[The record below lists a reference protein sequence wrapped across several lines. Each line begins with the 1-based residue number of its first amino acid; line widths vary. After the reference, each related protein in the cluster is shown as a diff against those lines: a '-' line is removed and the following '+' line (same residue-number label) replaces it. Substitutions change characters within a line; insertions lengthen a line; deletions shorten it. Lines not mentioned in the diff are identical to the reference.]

1 MVRRPPRSTRTDT
14 LFPYTTLFRAK
25 HEPYPYY
32 VALRRD
38 EPVKWLPTLGAFG
51 VARYDDIDALLKD
64 GRTFSS
70 AQFWPALLGEYDPLP
85 EEPPMISMDP
95 PRHMQLRKLAN
106 KAFVPSKVNELKDRA
121 YKIAHELIDDIIAKH
136 GPQGEFDW
144 AHEFTALY
152 PVTVIAEVL
161 GVPTQRRGEFK
172 YWVDDILS
180 AANRNAYGPDKL
192 AKIGESSRKTREFF
206 EALYDE
212 RAANLGQDMISTLIQ
227 AEDRK

>member
-1 MVRRPPRSTRTDT
+1 
-14 LFPYTTLFRAK
+14 
-25 HEPYPYY
+25 
-32 VALRRD
+32 
-38 EPVKWLPTLGAFG
+38 
-51 VARYDDIDALLKD
+51 
-64 GRTFSS
+64 
-70 AQFWPALLGEYDPLP
+70 
-85 EEPPMISMDP
+85 MISMDP

-180 AANRNAYGPDKL
+180 AANRNAYGHEKL
-192 AKIGESSRKTREFF
+192 AKIGESSRKTDRK
-206 EALYDE
+206 
-212 RAANLGQDMISTLIQ
+212 STLMNY
-227 AEDRK
+227 RHK